1 MLRRGVRSTAEA
13 ELLADEIVRI
23 RESGQLRPVERMQ
36 RSERYYDAPERVAS
50 KIMGLCLTLPFL
62 NQGRGLWWAFSTKNS
77 PRLLGTSNGGC
88 LFL

>member
-23 RESGQLRPVERMQ
+23 RESGQLRPVERMEGLSAITIGQ
-36 RSERYYDAPERVAS
+36 HNYGAMLDAPLPESGPWPLVGILDEELAQIAWNLER
-50 KIMGLCLTLPFL
+50 
-62 NQGRGLWWAFSTKNS
+62 
-77 PRLLGTSNGGC
+77 GC